1 MQIKKYESSSYIL
14 NLRRKVRIP
23 ENTFSLACH
32 DAATSRFN
40 GVFSCLL
47 LLFFEN
53 THSQSLH
60 KQHMSII
67 LQTSRQMFH
76 SNPRQHALV
85 FKQNSLISC
94 YIITSI
100 HLPVKPREWFCCLR
114 IREKYDLYTLQE
126 LWAISGGGELSVKK

>member
-1 MQIKKYESSSYIL
+1 MQINKYESSSYIL
-14 NLRRKVRIP
+14 NLKRKVRIS

-32 DAATSRFN
+32 NAATSRFN

-47 LLFFEN
+47 LLYFVN
-53 THSQSLH
+53 THNLYTSSTCL
-60 KQHMSII
+60 I
-67 LQTSRQMFH
+67 LQTSLQMFH

-126 LWAISGGGELSVKK
+126 LWAISGDRRAFS

>member
-1 MQIKKYESSSYIL
+1 MQINKYESSSYIL
-14 NLRRKVRIP
+14 NLKRKVRIS
-23 ENTFSLACH
+23 ENTFSFACH
-32 DAATSRFN
+32 NAATSRFN

-47 LLFFEN
+47 LLFFVN
-53 THSQSLH
+53 THNLYTSSTCL
-60 KQHMSII
+60 I
-67 LQTSRQMFH
+67 LQTSLQMFH

-126 LWAISGGGELSVKK
+126 LWAISGDRRAFS